1 MNTALAI
8 GLFVV
13 ACILTRALLHSIA
26 WVAGLKVP
34 LPDPAAFAGGVALV
48 VAEIV
53 VLVLAGMR
61 LL

>member
-8 GLFVV
+8 GLFLV
-13 ACILTRALLHSIA
+13 AFSMTRGVLRSIRT
-26 WVAGLKVP
+26 VAKLPVA
-34 LPDPAAFAGGVALV
+34 LPDPAAFAGGVVLV
-48 VAEIV
+48 AAEVV